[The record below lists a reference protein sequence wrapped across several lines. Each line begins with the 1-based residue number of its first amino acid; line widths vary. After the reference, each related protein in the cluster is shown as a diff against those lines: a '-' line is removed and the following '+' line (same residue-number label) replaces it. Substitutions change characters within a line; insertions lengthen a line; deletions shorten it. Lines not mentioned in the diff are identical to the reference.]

1 MSQIPEN
8 DGHQGRKASGIR
20 VVLSLVPLA
29 AFGVLAIIFF
39 LQLTGGK
46 DIKAIPSALIGTRA
60 PALSMPALDGSGKP
74 ALTDTVI
81 RGKLTLIN
89 VFASW
94 CIPCREEH
102 PLLLQLANDSRLQL
116 VAINYKDKPEKALQF
131 LQELG
136 NPFAA
141 IGTDMTGT
149 TAIDWG
155 VYGVPESYLVSADGT
170 VLFKKV
176 GPFDAASIA
185 NQLEPEIVKA
195 LTATAS
201 DAAK

>member
-1 MSQIPEN
+1 MSQLPEN

-29 AFGVLAIIFF
+29 AFAVLAIVFF
-39 LQLTGGK
+39 LQLTSGK
-46 DIKAIPSALIGTRA
+46 DTKEIPSALIGTRA
-60 PALSMPALDGSGKP
+60 PALAMPALDGSGKP

-102 PLLLQLANDSRLQL
+102 PLLLQLAKDSRLQL

-141 IGTDMTGT
+141 IGMDSAGS

-170 VLFKKV
+170 ILFKKV
-176 GPFDAASIA
+176 GPFDTASIA

-195 LTATAS
+195 LS
-201 DAAK
+201 GAANAKP